1 MKERGNFHLNVALY
15 TVSTVI
21 ETKIVTGWFK
31 LQHWMWLA
39 VELSDNKLSSELV
52 GNRIYKSI
60 TIKECNFYDPASNR
74 FITQRNPFPSFG
86 LILLKFSCEEKF
98 ACSYCLHWPI
108 SPLPRNLHSGTRK
121 LSKNYQFFKQN
132 TIILIVL
139 SLSLILLLSWHAGL
153 DHSYLPKKPKEMG
166 KFWRKYGMCYK
177 RQITAK

>member
-1 MKERGNFHLNVALY
+1 MSVITGRTRRKEVLLSIYPKNYNFQENKNSQVMKERGNFHLNVALY
-15 TVSTVI
+15 TVSIVI

-60 TIKECNFYDPASNR
+60 TIKECNFYDHASNR

-86 LILLKFSCEEKF
+86 LILLKCSCEEKF

-121 LSKNYQFFKQN
+121 LSKNYQFFKQ
-132 TIILIVL
+132 TQ
-139 SLSLILLLSWHAGL
+139 S
-153 DHSYLPKKPKEMG
+153 
-166 KFWRKYGMCYK
+166 FW
-177 RQITAK
+177 